1 VLRNLIINQKPFA
14 MKPGIQVQFSR
25 IPRKIFSDF
34 EQNIDKSIEL
44 EIYEDLALHF
54 EAPADVIIYINEHL
68 TDIIVG
74 GVGVGLLTNGLW
86 DGLKALFE
94 KVIKRKKH
102 TRIELSF
109 RFKSD
114 KTLEFYLAGDVGA
127 NQVDTIVEKILKY
140 LVDLEQQKKDFA
152 NPDFKDNRDVKPR
165 IRVRYNP
172 KTEKL
177 EIVNFAELKKNEEGL
192 LKRLFQRLNS

>member
-1 VLRNLIINQKPFA
+1 
-14 MKPGIQVQFSR
+14 MKPSIQVQFR
-25 IPRKIFSDF
+25 RVPRKVFSDF
-34 EQNIDKSIEL
+34 EQKIDKSIEL
-44 EIYEDLALHF
+44 EIYEDLAYHF

-86 DGLKALFE
+86 DGLKALFA
-94 KVIKRKKH
+94 KVIKRRKQ

-114 KTLEFYLAGDVGA
+114 KTLEFYLAGDVSP
-127 NQVDTIVEKILKY
+127 NHVDAMVEKILKY
-140 LVDLEQQKKDFA
+140 LIDIKQQKKDFA
-152 NPDFKDNRDVKPR
+152 NPDFKDKRDVKPR

-177 EIVNFAELKKNEEGL
+177 EVVNFAELKNDEEGL

>member
-1 VLRNLIINQKPFA
+1 
-14 MKPGIQVQFSR
+14 MKPSIKVKFSR

-34 EQNIDKSIEL
+34 EQDIDKSIEL

-54 EAPADVIIYINEHL
+54 EAPSDVIIYINEHL

-94 KVIKRKKH
+94 KVKKRRKQ
-102 TRIELSF
+102 TSIELSF
-109 RFKSD
+109 RIKSD
-114 KTLEFYLAGDVGA
+114 KTLEFYLAGDLSH

-140 LVDLEQQKKDFA
+140 LLDLEQQKKDFA
-152 NPDFKDNRDVKPR
+152 NPDFKDKRDVKPR

-177 EIVNFAELKKNEEGL
+177 EIVNFAELKKNKEGL
-192 LKRLFQRLNS
+192 LKLLLKRLNS